1 MDGKI
6 TSVDKAVSERMKQF
20 MAHYGYTQVAIAEA
34 CNVDVSTLSRYMNN
48 KKPWSSKMLQ
58 KIGSVF
64 NVAFLWLRDGIG
76 EMFAEEKAIGKAQFA
91 AFSQM
96 LNANASPVSQN
107 VISGDNY
114 QGTQTINATEGKI
127 TALEQKID
135 AQAELLSEKDRLIAS
150 QQAWLSDKDK
160 LIARQEA
167 EIAELRE
174 RLKQNWLVGLGR
186 IKRGTLCGSSPTNR
200 PTQRFKTPQTTTLR
214 FGTTKKGGSKRT
226 SLLY

>member
-91 AFSQM
+91 AFNQM
-96 LNANASPVSQN
+96 LDANASPVSQN
-107 VISGDNY
+107 IISGETN
-114 QGTQTINATEGKI
+114 GSQTINATEGKI

-135 AQAELLSEKDRLIAS
+135 AQAQLLSEKDRLIAS
-150 QQAWLSDKDK
+150 QQAWLADKDK

-174 RLKQNWLVGLGR
+174 RLKQN
-186 IKRGTLCGSSPTNR
+186 
-200 PTQRFKTPQTTTLR
+200 
-214 FGTTKKGGSKRT
+214 
-226 SLLY
+226 

>member
-64 NVAFLWLRDGIG
+64 NVAFLWLRDGVG
-76 EMFAEEKAIGKAQFA
+76 KMVAEEKAIGKAQFA
-91 AFSQM
+91 AFNQM
-96 LNANASPVSQN
+96 LDANASPVSQN
-107 VISGDNY
+107 IISGDNY
-114 QGTQTINATEGKI
+114 HGSQTINATEGKI
-127 TALEQKID
+127 AALEQKIEAL
-135 AQAELLSEKDRLIAS
+135 AQLLAEKDKLIAS
-150 QQAWLSDKDK
+150 QQAWLADKDK
-160 LIARQEA
+160 LITRQEA

-174 RLKQNWLVGLGR
+174 RLKKN
-186 IKRGTLCGSSPTNR
+186 
-200 PTQRFKTPQTTTLR
+200 
-214 FGTTKKGGSKRT
+214 
-226 SLLY
+226 

>member
-1 MDGKI
+1 METKS
-6 TSVDKAVSERMKQF
+6 TTRVLTLMESVGLSQVKFAERCGIRPSNFNRALKSEKGISPQYLLRI
-20 MAHYGYTQVAIAEA
+20 AHA
-34 CNVDVSTLSRYMNN
+34 
-48 KKPWSSKMLQ
+48 
-58 KIGSVF
+58 F
-64 NVAFLWLRDGIG
+64 NVNFEWLRNGIG

-91 AFSQM
+91 AFNQM
-96 LNANASPVSQN
+96 LGANASPVTQN

-174 RLKQNWLVGLGR
+174 RLKQN
-186 IKRGTLCGSSPTNR
+186 
-200 PTQRFKTPQTTTLR
+200 
-214 FGTTKKGGSKRT
+214 
-226 SLLY
+226 

>member
-91 AFSQM
+91 AFNQM
-96 LNANASPVSQN
+96 LDANTSPVSQN

-127 TALEQKID
+127 SALEQKIE
-135 AQAELLSEKDRLIAS
+135 AQAQLLAEKDKLIAS
-150 QQAWLSDKDK
+150 QQAWLADKDK
-160 LIARQEA
+160 LITRQEA

-174 RLKQNWLVGLGR
+174 RLKKN
-186 IKRGTLCGSSPTNR
+186 
-200 PTQRFKTPQTTTLR
+200 
-214 FGTTKKGGSKRT
+214 
-226 SLLY
+226 